1 MNFSRSFYFSNVFLS
16 VYDDQI
22 EIKVFLE
29 LDLILGLDDID
40 SYRSLRR
47 SWILSIFICSWLLT
61 TYSKKDTYISEL
73 HPMKEFT
80 INEFLSLKLE
90 GGKTN
95 LYVNDR
101 LFEQCKFLLIHIP
114 IEVTEDYDE
123 IKSID
128 EAAGILGWT
137 DEGQEGVEYNIDPET
152 EFWGHCSNL
161 QAWYENDY
169 DTQLLHSN
177 LAFPLLKHLT
187 DCGDP
192 SAKKVFKEEIAKRI
206 ESGYLPVVL
215 YLIEEKYLRYL
226 SSEEL
231 NVVLAGPTF
240 QKFLTMPDA
249 CKMVYMFNDLID
261 SIKATDLLKENFLE
275 LLSVVENMPDIHDQ
289 YDAFRDLLAA
299 IEGTELLK
307 KYFLK
312 LLAAVRKM
320 RDNDYKR
327 DAFNDLLEVLK

>member
-1 MNFSRSFYFSNVFLS
+1 
-16 VYDDQI
+16 
-22 EIKVFLE
+22 
-29 LDLILGLDDID
+29 
-40 SYRSLRR
+40 
-47 SWILSIFICSWLLT
+47 
-61 TYSKKDTYISEL
+61 
-73 HPMKEFT
+73 MKEFT

-95 LYVNDR
+95 LYVNGR

-114 IEVTEDYDE
+114 IEDTKDYDE

-128 EAAGILGWT
+128 EAADILGWR

-192 SAKKVFKEEIAKRI
+192 SAKKVFNEEIAKRI

-231 NVVLAGPTF
+231 NVVLTGPN
-240 QKFLTMPDA
+240 FLNFLSTPDA
-249 CKMVYMFNDLID
+249 CKMVYMFHDVLD
-261 SIKATDLLKENFLE
+261 TIKGTDLLKNNFLE
-275 LLSVVENMPDIHDQ
+275 LLTVVENMPDIYDQ
-289 YDAFRDLLAA
+289 YDAFQDLLAA
-299 IEGTELLK
+299 IEGTNLLKDNFLELLT
-307 KYFLK
+307 
-312 LLAAVRKM
+312 AASKM
-320 RDNDYKR
+320 RDNDFKR
-327 DAFNDLLEVLK
+327 GAFNNLLEV

>member
-1 MNFSRSFYFSNVFLS
+1 
-16 VYDDQI
+16 
-22 EIKVFLE
+22 
-29 LDLILGLDDID
+29 
-40 SYRSLRR
+40 
-47 SWILSIFICSWLLT
+47 
-61 TYSKKDTYISEL
+61 
-73 HPMKEFT
+73 MKEFT

-90 GGKTN
+90 GVKIN
-95 LYVNDR
+95 LYVNGR
-101 LFEQCKFLLIHIP
+101 FFEQCKFLLIHIP
-114 IEVTEDYDE
+114 IEDTVDYDE

-128 EAAGILGWT
+128 EAAGILGWR

-161 QAWYENDY
+161 QIWYENDY

-192 SAKKVFKEEIAKRI
+192 LAKKVFKEEIAKRI

-231 NVVLAGPTF
+231 SVVLAGPTF
-240 QKFLTMPDA
+240 SKFLTMPDA
-249 CKMVYMFNDLID
+249 WKMEFLFHDLLD
-261 SIKATDLLKENFLE
+261 AIKGTNLLKENFLE
-275 LLSVVENMPDIHDQ
+275 LLTVVENMPDIHDQ
-289 YDAFRDLLAA
+289 YDAFRDLLVT
-299 IEGTELLK
+299 IEGTEVLK
-307 KYFLK
+307 ENFLK
-312 LLAAVRKM
+312 LLTAVRKM

-327 DAFNDLLEVLK
+327 DAFNGLLEVIKRFNPIL